1 MVVFRCGSKDVVTSM
16 KPTIPDPNHDHR
28 QCVDQAIAVANRICR
43 QNKTRFTKLRRR
55 VLELIWTSHE
65 PVGAYGVLALMNAET
80 EGNVAPMTVYRAIDF
95 LIENRLV
102 HRIASR
108 NAYVGCSH
116 PDSPHAGQLI
126 ICNDCGR
133 VGEILEDTITKAVA
147 AGAERVGFDG
157 VSSVIEIQGRCHD
170 CRELSDIHGNAGA

>member
-80 EGNVAPMTVYRAIDF
+80 EGNVHLPAPIFVILSTPVF
-95 LIENRLV
+95 
-102 HRIASR
+102 RILKKNLMVRSHCTSR
-108 NAYVGCSH
+108 TSE
-116 PDSPHAGQLI
+116 SL
-126 ICNDCGR
+126 GR
-133 VGEILEDTITKAVA
+133 EKN
-147 AGAERVGFDG
+147 
-157 VSSVIEIQGRCHD
+157 
-170 CRELSDIHGNAGA
+170 SDD